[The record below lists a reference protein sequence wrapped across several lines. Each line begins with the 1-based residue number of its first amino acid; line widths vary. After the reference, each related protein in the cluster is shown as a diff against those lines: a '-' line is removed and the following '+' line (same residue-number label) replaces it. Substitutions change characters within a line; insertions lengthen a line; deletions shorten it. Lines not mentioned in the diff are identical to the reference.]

1 MSVQLTWQLA
11 ARITC
16 SVLALVAL
24 ATTPA
29 SAQAFLGRI
38 DVTTRDS
45 SGAVVSGARVDV
57 TGPLSFS
64 DVTDQQGEARFL
76 NMPVGTYEVR
86 VTLPGFADYLNE
98 SVPVVAG
105 GSAAL
110 RPVLVVAGVTEFVVV
125 AEASPVIDPRKQT
138 TETHVTLDELQ
149 NVPSAR
155 DPWVV
160 LQTIPSVVVDRVNVG
175 GAESGQQSNF
185 MAKGATDRDNTWSL
199 DGVPT
204 TDMGSLQSSAYFDFD
219 MFEEIQ
225 VSTGGAEILRQTP
238 GVQLNLILKSGTN
251 VLHGSARGYFTNEAL
266 QRTNLSPALAA
277 AIGGPKEKG
286 NRLDQLSDLGFE
298 VGGPVIEGKWWAWGS
313 FGKTD
318 VRVRTLDDALDRT
331 ELTTSSVKT
340 QVQVTDTLRS
350 SFTFFR
356 NNKVKQGRDASPTR
370 PDETTFDQ
378 SGPNMLYKGE
388 ANWIIGKS
396 LFIIGRGSYM
406 DYGFQLVPRGGLDA
420 DVYFDD
426 MNVPHNSFIQL
437 DTNRPQWTASVNANL
452 FRGRHEVKFG
462 FSWRRTLVDQRLQW
476 PGSKQLS
483 FHGFTPYPLMIT
495 GFTGDQVTNNEG
507 RYVSAYVG
515 DTVSLD
521 RITLNYGVRF
531 DRSTSSLREA
541 TRPGSP
547 IVPAVLPPLTTA
559 ARSNTHVYNTLAPR
573 VSATYA
579 LDEERKTL
587 VRGSYSMFASQLG
600 AADAGFVAG
609 PTSYAYVYYFAI
621 DANGDNVT
629 QQSEIDFVTGPIAYY
644 GFDLTDPTSTASVN
658 VVGDLSAPL
667 THEVL
672 VGVDRELLPEIGLSA
687 TLTWRRFHDLRWR
700 PLIGVRS
707 GDFVEAGRVT
717 GTLPDGGAVDVPYFE
732 PSPGVLPPG
741 NGREDINRE
750 AYHQRYWGFEVDAR
764 KRMSDRWMGRVGFSV
779 NDHREYFD
787 DPGLSIED
795 PTPIAGRL
803 PGTVASPLRDGG
815 LVLTRSEGSAKED
828 FYFVL
833 PKYQF
838 IANGL
843 VQGPWG
849 INVGAN
855 LLIRQGLA
863 QPFYL
868 PQNTFDPVAPRKFVL
883 VTSDVGD
890 NRLPAVKSLDLRFSK
905 ELLFNGTTV
914 SFDLDWFNVGNASTV
929 LRRHFDI
936 TPPPPPSL
944 ADPDP
949 GPEPGETLEIMNP
962 SVLRLGVRVSF

>member
-64 DVTDQQGEARFL
+64 GVTDQQGEARFL

-125 AEASPVIDPRKQT
+125 AEAAPVIDPRKQT

-149 NVPSAR
+149 NIPSAR

-160 LQTIPSVVVDRVNVG
+160 LQTIPSILVDRVNVG

-185 MAKGATDRDNTWSL
+185 MAKGATEFDNTWTL
-199 DGVPT
+199 DGVPI
-204 TDMGSLQSSAYFDFD
+204 TDMASLNSSSYFDFD
-219 MFEEIQ
+219 MFQEIH
-225 VSTGGAEILRQTP
+225 VSTGGAEILSQTP
-238 GVQLNLILKSGTN
+238 GVQVNLILKSGTN
-251 VLHGSARGYFTNEAL
+251 VLHGSARSYFTNESL
-266 QRTNLSPALAA
+266 QQTNLSPALAA

-298 VGGPVIEGKWWAWGS
+298 VGGPLIEGKWWAWGS

-340 QVQVTDTLRS
+340 QVQITDTLRS

-356 NNKVKQGRDASPTR
+356 NDKVKRGRDASPIR
-370 PDETTFDQ
+370 PDETTWDQ
-378 SGPNMLYKGE
+378 SGPNTLYKGE
-388 ANWIIGKS
+388 VNWIIGKN
-396 LFIIGRGSYM
+396 LFVTGRGSYM
-406 DYGFQLVPRGGLDA
+406 DFGFQLVPRGGLNT
-420 DVYFDD
+420 DVYLDD
-426 MNVPHNSFIQL
+426 ARVWHNSFL
-437 DTNRPQWTASVNANL
+437 FVDTNRPQWTGLADANL
-452 FRGRHEVKFG
+452 IRGRHEVKFG
-462 FSWRRTLVDQRLQW
+462 FSWRRAVVDQLVQW
-476 PGSKQLS
+476 PGSKQFS
-483 FHGFTPYPLMIT
+483 IHIGYPLMVV
-495 GFTGDQVTNNEG
+495 GLTGDQVTSNEG
-507 RYVSAYVG
+507 RYTSAYVG

-521 RITLNYGVRF
+521 RVTLNYGVRF
-531 DRSTSSLREA
+531 DRSTSSLRES

-547 IVPAVLPPLTTA
+547 IVPTVLPPLTSP

-600 AADAGFVAG
+600 AADSGFVAG
-609 PTSYAYVYYFAI
+609 PTAYSYVYYFAI
-621 DANGDNVT
+621 DANNDNVT
-629 QQSEIDFVTGPIAYY
+629 QQSEIDLVTGPIASY

-658 VVGDLSAPL
+658 VVSDDLSAPL

-672 VGVDRELLPEIGLSA
+672 VGVDRELLPEFGLSA
-687 TLTWRRFHDLRWR
+687 TLTWRRFNDLRWK

-717 GTLPDGGAVDVPYFE
+717 GTLPDGGTVDVPYFE
-732 PSPGVLPPG
+732 PGPAAVLPPG
-741 NGREDINRE
+741 NGREDTARKG
-750 AYHQRYWGFEVDAR
+750 YHQQYWGFEVDAR
-764 KRMSDRWMGRVGFSV
+764 KRMSDGWMGRVGFSV

-787 DPGLSIED
+787 DLSRSIED
-795 PTPIAGRL
+795 PTPVARDGL
-803 PGTVASPLRDGG
+803 TGTASSPLKNGG
-815 LVLTRSEGSAKED
+815 LVLTRSQGSGKED

-833 PKYQF
+833 PRYQF

-863 QPFYL
+863 QPFYAR
-868 PQNTFDPVAPRKFVL
+868 QGTFDPVAPLKFVL
-883 VTSDVGD
+883 VTPDVGD
-890 NRLPAVKSLDLRFSK
+890 NRLPTVRSLDLRLSK
-905 ELLFNGTTV
+905 ELRFNGTTV
-914 SFDLDWFNVGNASTV
+914 NVDLDWFNVGNESTV
-929 LRRHFDI
+929 LKRQFDI
-936 TPPPPPSL
+936 TTAAGPTG
-944 ADPDP
+944 P
-949 GPEPGETLEIMNP
+949 GQTLEIMSP
-962 SVLRLGVRVSF
+962 RVLRVGLRVSF